1 MKDQDK
7 INATLNLSSKNITDD
22 SNIFK
27 ELFSSYPNVINLD
40 LSDNKLTSLPEDLSP
55 LSKLQFLDIQG
66 NIFNDV
72 NLLFLFNKIFYNYSL
87 IK

>member
-7 INATLNLSSKNITDD
+7 INGTLNLSSKNITDE

-27 ELFSSYPNVINLD
+27 ELFSSYPNVVNLD
-40 LSDNKLTSLPEDLSP
+40 LSDNQLTSLPEDLSP
-55 LSKLQFLDIQG
+55 LSKLKFLDIQG

-72 NLLFLFNKIFYNYSL
+72 ILFKLFNN
-87 IK
+87 

>member
-1 MKDQDK
+1 MKDEEK

-27 ELFSSYPNVINLD
+27 ELFSSYPNVVNLD
-40 LSDNKLTSLPEDLSP
+40 LSDNQLTALPEDLSP

-66 NIFNDV
+66 NPFNDV
-72 NLLFLFNKIFYNYSL
+72 SSL
-87 IK
+87 VKLISIIIIIV

>member
-1 MKDQDK
+1 MKDEDK
-7 INATLNLSSKNITDD
+7 INATLNLSSKNITDE

-40 LSDNKLTSLPEDLSP
+40 LSDNQLTSLPEDLSP

-66 NIFNDV
+66 NLFNDASQIL
-72 NLLFLFNKIFYNYSL
+72 NLIIKLNYYSL
-87 IK
+87 AK

>member
-1 MKDQDK
+1 MQGQDK
-7 INATLNLSSKNITDD
+7 VNATLNLNSKNITDE

-27 ELFSSYPNVINLD
+27 DIISSYPNVVSLD
-40 LSDNKLTSLPEDLSP
+40 LSDNQLTKLPEDLSP

-66 NIFNDV
+66 NPFSDV
-72 NLLFLFNKIFYNYSL
+72 NILYNINKIYLNYSL